1 MGTFHVGMK
10 IYGVIVMFSALMLMA
25 GSWIGSS
32 VAALI
37 IRKQFPELWARLG
50 SPTNWIY
57 GNITAVT
64 WSPGEGSNV
73 DSHFFTFLD
82 KKIFLETKNKRFIFY
97 CKLLRIGWYSGLGLF
112 LLMFLTVM
120 PYLVYINT

>member
-1 MGTFHVGMK
+1 MGAFQLGMK
-10 IYGVIVMFSALMLMA
+10 IYGVIVMYTAFTLMA
-25 GSWIGSS
+25 GSWIGSV
-32 VAALI
+32 VAAMI
-37 IRKQFPELWARLG
+37 IRKRFPDLWTKLG

-64 WSPGEGSNV
+64 WSFGAGSNI

-82 KKIFLETKNKRFIFY
+82 KKIFQETENKPFIRY
-97 CKLLRIGWYSGLGLF
+97 CKLLRIGWYAGLALF
-112 LLMFLTVM
+112 LLMFLTVA